1 MCPACQSRN
10 FENVTLQR
18 QGKLVTY
25 TIIRVP
31 PSQFADQAPY
41 AMGIVE
47 VVDGVRLMTQL
58 VDCDPEKIEMG

>member
-1 MCPACQSRN
+1 M
-10 FENVTLQR
+10 QR